1 MSFSIYRDGGSDD
14 DDQSLVASLQ
24 TRIAELEAQH
34 ATFEKMILEYSSK
47 TLAPNRELVKMADET
62 LAKGME
68 TTEQLNKLHFDKIE
82 LQKKNG
88 NLIIDVQLVRKEN
101 LILQKKIVILE
112 QERMDDKLE
121 MARRGVF
128 LDRPGPSDS

>member
-14 DDQSLVASLQ
+14 DEQSIVGSLQ

-34 ATFEKMILEYSSK
+34 GTFEKMILEYSSK
-47 TLAPNRELVKMADET
+47 TVAANRELVKMADET

-68 TTEQLNKLHFDKIE
+68 TSEQLNKLRSDNIE

-88 NLIIDVQLVRKEN
+88 DLIIDVQLARKEN

-128 LDRPGPSDS
+128 LDRPGPSDF